1 MRKDLKNRK
10 NIYGG
15 RVTRRIKWIG
25 GKDMRSETGERM
37 SLCFIFCS
45 INVNGLRI
53 ERVTGQLGTDMR
65 DRFILPDFQQIHP
78 DPNRVAVYAIASKY
92 GELESTAESFIADI
106 NSCIKGETSWT
117 PPPSKGPTLAQ
128 LAS

>member
-15 RVTRRIKWIG
+15 RVTRRVKWIG
-25 GKDMRSETGERM
+25 GKDMRSGTGERI
-37 SLCFIFCS
+37 SLCFIFCTIS
-45 INVNGLRI
+45 ETDLRI
-53 ERVTGQLGTDMR
+53 ERVTGQLGTDTR
-65 DRFILPDFQQIHP
+65 GHLVLPDFQPIHP
-78 DPNRVAVYAIASKY
+78 DPNRIVVYAIASKY

-106 NSCIKGETSWT
+106 NRRIQVEPTWNAPANKGT
-117 PPPSKGPTLAQ
+117 TLVQ